1 MHQLRKR
8 RIAFIAAISAGW
20 TGYALGA
27 EAVPRA
33 PRPDDN
39 ACRQIGTKKPV
50 CEYRLN
56 NVEIFLNND
65 QIKQLL
71 KSSEQN
77 KKLILKNQNSK

>member
-1 MHQLRKR
+1 MRVV
-8 RIAFIAAISAGW
+8 FIAAISAGW

-27 EAVPRA
+27 EATPQA

-39 ACRQIGTKKPV
+39 ACRQIGTKKRV

-56 NVEIFLNND
+56 DVEIFLNND
-65 QIKQLL
+65 QMKQLL

-77 KKLILKNQNSK
+77 KKLIQKDQDSK